1 MKRIVAIGSRNFVF
15 GFRAA
20 GIKEGHVTEDGREA
34 LKLIDDYIESK
45 EVAVVL
51 IGESLA
57 KTIHEELISRSS
69 RHYLPAI
76 VILQD
81 GVSNERLGFEE
92 VRRNVERAT
101 GINLMKVK

>member
-1 MKRIVAIGSRNFVF
+1 MKIVAIGGRNFVH

-20 GIKEGHVTEDGREA
+20 GVKEGYFIEEGSEA
-34 LKLIDDYIESK
+34 LKLIDQFAESGD
-45 EVAVVL
+45 VAVVL

-57 KTIHEELISRSS
+57 KKIHSELISRSS
-69 RHYLPAI
+69 RYFLPAI

-81 GVSNERLGFEE
+81 GMSNERLGFEE
-92 VRRNVERAT
+92 VKHHIERAT